1 MVILLANA
9 INSQIVL
16 LNSFMKTYLWLSWVF
31 IFASELSLVAVTGR
45 LLFVLV
51 PRLLTVVASL
61 VAEHRL

>member
-16 LNSFMKTYLWLSWVF
+16 LNSFMKTDLWLSWVF
-31 IFASELSLVAVTGR
+31 IFASGLSLVAVTGR

>member
-31 IFASELSLVAVTGR
+31 IFASGLSLVAVTGR